1 MAHYLFEEI
10 GSLML
15 EDLLVKGQELRLI
28 VVREGVAG
36 PGAYDKVK
44 FSDS

>member
-1 MAHYLFEEI
+1 
-10 GSLML
+10 ML

-44 FSDS
+44 FSDSQIVGSEEKLFS